1 MRYRRPLARVTG
13 LTADNPWDEVP
24 ELVSGDNL
32 SFIAARKTFAWS
44 SVLDMLFCLLVFLF
58 VVNNL

>member
-32 SFIAARKTFAWS
+32 SFIAARKTLQWS
-44 SVLDMLFCLLVFLF
+44 SVLDMLFCLPVFLF
-58 VVNNL
+58 VMNNI